1 MTPADLFPASPEA
14 SAENALRLRT
24 IVMLRWLAI
33 LGQTATLAVAHWG
46 FGLRLP
52 LAAAAAA
59 IGILLVLNLFTAVLA
74 AASRRLS
81 EDEAMGSLLL
91 DIFQLAALLALTGG
105 INNPF
110 ALLIL
115 VPVTI
120 SATALAPRSAILLGV
135 VAIGLVTAMTGV
147 HLPLRDASGVVLHL
161 PLIFQFGSWAAI
173 VIGILFIGLFSHRV
187 AAESRAM
194 SRALLATQM
203 ALARE
208 QKLTDLGGVVAAAAH
223 ELGTPLATI
232 TLVASELLD
241 EVEGEAAEDVRLIRD
256 QADRC
261 RDILR
266 SMGRAGK
273 DDRYLR
279 AAPVEAVLREAAEP
293 HATRGK
299 TLVFTFDKGPQ
310 PVILRRPELVHGLR
324 NLIQNAVDF
333 AADRVEIHAG
343 WTGEELR
350 IAMRDDGPGYP
361 LAVLTRIGE
370 PFVRQRPFGA
380 PEEGARGARPGY
392 EGMGLGLFIAKTL
405 LERTGARLRFSNTS
419 AGGAAVD
426 LVWPRGRIEAGPQGP
441 LGENDV
447 IEV

>member
-1 MTPADLFPASPEA
+1 MPPITPRADAGPAA
-14 SAENALRLRT
+14 LAENALRLRT
-24 IVMLRWLAI
+24 LVMLRWLAI
-33 LGQTATLAVAHWG
+33 LGQIGALTVAHFG

-52 LAAAAAA
+52 LPATAAAV
-59 IGILLVLNLFTAVLA
+59 GVLLVLNLFTGVLA
-74 AASRRLS
+74 GGSRRLS
-81 EDEAMGSLLL
+81 EGEAAGSLLL
-91 DIFQLAALLALTGG
+91 DILQLATLLALTGG

-120 SATALAPRSAILLGV
+120 AATALAPRTAVGLGL
-135 VAIGLVTAMTGV
+135 VAVGLVTLITRL
-147 HLPLRDASGVVLHL
+147 HLPLRDAAGAVMEL
-161 PLIFQFGSWAAI
+161 PQIFRFGSWAAI
-173 VIGILFIGLFSHRV
+173 VIGILFIGLYSYRV

-194 SRALLATQM
+194 SRALLAAQM

-232 TLVASELLD
+232 KLVAAELLD
-241 EVEGEAAEDVRLIRD
+241 ETEGEMAEDIRLIRD

-273 DDRYLR
+273 DDLYLR

-293 HATRGK
+293 HAARGK
-299 TLVFTFDKGPQ
+299 ALDFAFGPGPQ
-310 PVILRRPELVHGLR
+310 PEILRRPEIVHGLR
-324 NLIQNAVDF
+324 NLVQNAVDF
-333 AADRVEIHAG
+333 ATHRVEIRAG
-343 WTGEELR
+343 WTDEVVTVA
-350 IAMRDDGPGYP
+350 IRDDGPGYP

-370 PFVRQRPFGA
+370 PFVRQRR
-380 PEEGARGARPGY
+380 PEEEAREERPGY

-405 LERTGARLRFSNTS
+405 LERTGARLRFSN
-419 AGGAAVD
+419 APEGGARVE
-426 LVWPRGRIEAGPQGP
+426 LTWPRARIEADPRDS
-441 LGENDV
+441 LGENRL
-447 IEV
+447 IAG